1 MLGNRYCN
9 LFIHLSDYP
18 FPLGEL
24 EPGKLIKDHKCT
36 DKQKS
41 RMLFGNAIK
50 WLGVKEE
57 RFYKN
62 KI

>member
-1 MLGNRYCN
+1 
-9 LFIHLSDYP
+9 
-18 FPLGEL
+18 LGEL

-41 RMLFGNAIK
+41 KMLFGNAIQ